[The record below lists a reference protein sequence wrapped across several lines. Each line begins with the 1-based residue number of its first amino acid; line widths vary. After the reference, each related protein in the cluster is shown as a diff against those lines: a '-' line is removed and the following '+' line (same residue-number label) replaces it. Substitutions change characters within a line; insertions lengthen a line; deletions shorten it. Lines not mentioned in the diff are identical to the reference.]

1 MEKLVSFRGVLS
13 LPCGFSELPVEPGI
27 PLYAEVDFLAAGRVF
42 DLEDIADLRLPG
54 RLTQDSGNRR

>member
-13 LPCGFSELPVEPGI
+13 LPCGFSELPVESGI

-42 DLEDIADLRLPG
+42 DLKDIADLP
-54 RLTQDSGNRR
+54 T